1 MKSLQFA
8 IASIVDANTNYQFG
22 ASSSSDPIGN
32 YQASMLEG
40 RKIRA
45 KSLIA
50 LLSSFRQR
58 LAAAVARYRQHAEYR
73 QQVNQV
79 LNLSDRM
86 LSDIGLERGD
96 LASLRAGLVTLEQL
110 GQKRSSSH
118 RLASQEIQPKVD
130 KETQARLAAN
140 QDRFAQVNCA

>member
-8 IASIVDANTNYQFG
+8 IASIVDANTNYQHG
-22 ASSSSDPIGN
+22 ATSNLLIRN

-50 LLSSFRQR
+50 IFDSFRQR

-110 GQKRSSSH
+110 GRKRSASN
-118 RLASQEIQPKVD
+118 RLVSQDIQSTVD
-130 KETQARLAAN
+130 KDTRARPASN
-140 QDRFAQVNCA
+140 QDCFAQVNCA

>member
-8 IASIVDANTNYQFG
+8 IASIVDANTSHQFG
-22 ASSSSDPIGN
+22 SSFSSDPIDN

-50 LLSSFRQR
+50 IFDSLRQR
-58 LAAAVARYRQHAEYR
+58 LSAAVARYRQRAEYR
-73 QQVNQV
+73 QHVRQL

-96 LASLRAGLVTLEQL
+96 LAALRAGLVTLEQL
-110 GQKRSSSH
+110 GRKRSSSH
-118 RLASQEIQPKVD
+118 RLASQEKQSRVD

-140 QDRFAQVNCA
+140 QDRLLRLCA

>member
-50 LLSSFRQR
+50 IFDSIRQR
-58 LAAAVARYRQHAEYR
+58 LGAAVARYRQRAEYR
-73 QQVNQV
+73 QQVNQL
-79 LNLSDRM
+79 LNLSDRI

-96 LASLRAGLVTLEQL
+96 LASLQAGLVTLEQL
-110 GQKRSSSH
+110 GGKRSTKH
-118 RLASQEIQPKVD
+118 HLASQNIQPKVD
-130 KETQARLAAN
+130 KETQTRLAAN